1 MGREQTTRQVLA
13 KIWIGM
19 VALGIALVGVAFAG
33 GPERHSVVAYLQY
46 LPYLVY
52 LLPAAVAALVSVRLG
67 WRWRLVALS
76 TLGLVLTE
84 IMGLSI
90 GRPDEG
96 SGHLRFMTYNAKAT
110 YALDDPQGL
119 GKLAQ
124 EIMAN
129 DPDVLVMQDAGEFM
143 SVKAQRPEAFAALVG
158 KRDVYAFGQYIVA
171 SRLPMRDC
179 APGFIPFSGRRHTFV
194 HCVLTAHGKDID
206 LVTVHFLTPRSG
218 LNAVRHAGA
227 RGLDEWRT
235 NMTDRLTQSSELAQQ
250 LAQMKRPRIVAG
262 DLNAPERSNVV
273 RNLLSTGLRDA
284 FSSAGFGYGFTH
296 GHSLKPWISFLRID
310 HILVSD
316 DIGVVDAYAGGSK
329 GSQHRPVIADLRV
342 NREAE

>member
-1 MGREQTTRQVLA
+1 VCM
-13 KIWIGM
+13 
-19 VALGIALVGVAFAG
+19 AFAG
-33 GPERHSVVAYLQY
+33 DPERHSVIAYLQY

-52 LLPAAVAALVSVRLG
+52 LLPSVVAAFCSLSLG
-67 WRWRLVALS
+67 WRWRLLAVAALV
-76 TLGLVLTE
+76 LVLTE

-96 SGHLRFMTYNAKAT
+96 SGHIRFMTYNAKAS
-110 YALDDPQGL
+110 YALGDPQGL

-129 DPDVLVMQDAGEFM
+129 DPDVLVMQDAGEFL
-143 SVKAQRPEAFAALVG
+143 SVKAERPEAFAALVG
-158 KRDVYAFGQYIVA
+158 KREVYAYGQYIVA
-171 SRLPMRDC
+171 SRLPIKEC
-179 APGFIPFSGRRHTFV
+179 APGFIPFRDRSHTFV

-206 LVTVHFLTPRSG
+206 LVTVHFLTPRNG
-218 LNAVRHAGA
+218 LNAVRHEGS

-250 LAQMKRPRIVAG
+250 VAQMKRPRIVAG

-273 RNLLSTGLRDA
+273 KNLLNTGLRDA

-296 GHSLKPWISFLRID
+296 GHSLKPWVSFLRID

-316 DIGVVDAYAGGSK
+316 DIGVVNAYAGGSK
-329 GSQHRPVIADLRV
+329 GSQHRPVIADLRI
-342 NREAE
+342 NRE